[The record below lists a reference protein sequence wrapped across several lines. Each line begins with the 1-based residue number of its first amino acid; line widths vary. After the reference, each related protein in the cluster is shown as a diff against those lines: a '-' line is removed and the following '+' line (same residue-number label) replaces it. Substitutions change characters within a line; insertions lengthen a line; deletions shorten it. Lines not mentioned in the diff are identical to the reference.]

1 MFRYINFSSYPWSL
15 ASLTTTLTIILGIVI
30 SRSALI
36 AAEATETQK
45 TKQVPSAGGDEELL
59 QYAFADPLIPG
70 EQLLKPITSLDG
82 IHAANRS
89 LFTPVEL
96 FFDAYEKLEIVDT
109 KTLAINDGATKILR
123 LSYKLGGLN
132 YQAYAYVKQG
142 QQPAKRAALIIPG
155 SAFNLST
162 AIAKED
168 PKSNHVGIM
177 QALGDDF
184 DRFVFIKPNEDC
196 LAFHDGKRK
205 LAANFFVNWQLDAGG
220 SYSVHYIVHTLAFS
234 KYLKQK
240 YPILV
245 VAGLSQ
251 GGGAALLNTLQ
262 SQPTAAVIASGF
274 SIINKRAQWSG
285 HNQIIIPGL
294 RKRLSHETVR
304 TKMQKSPTQ
313 FLLTY
318 GKKEVGTYQIE
329 VTQRPSA
336 QFLSHCQNVTVQSH
350 AGGHTYSPDIVRK
363 FLQDTIPATK
373 ARSN

>member
-1 MFRYINFSSYPWSL
+1 MFRYINFSLRPRSFVL
-15 ASLTTTLTIILGIVI
+15 LTATVAMISGIVA

-36 AAEATETQK
+36 AGEATE
-45 TKQVPSAGGDEELL
+45 ARGDVELL
-59 QYAFADPLIPG
+59 RYAFADPLISG
-70 EQLLKPITSLDG
+70 DQLLKPITSLDG

-89 LFTPVEL
+89 MFTPVEL
-96 FFDAYEKLEIVDT
+96 FFDAYKKLEIVDT
-109 KTLAINDGATKILR
+109 KKLSINDGATKILR
-123 LSYKLGGLN
+123 LSYNLGGRN
-132 YQAYAYVKQG
+132 YHAYAFVKPG

-162 AIAKED
+162 AIVKED

-177 QALGDDF
+177 QALRDGY

-196 LAFHDGKRK
+196 LAFHDGRRK

-220 SYSVHYIVHTLAFS
+220 SYSVHYIMHTLAFS

-240 YPILV
+240 YPTLV

-251 GGGAALLNTLQ
+251 GGGAALLNTIQ

-294 RKRLSHETVR
+294 RKRLNHETVR
-304 TKMQKSPTQ
+304 TKIQNSPTK
-313 FLLTY
+313 FLFTY

-329 VTQRPSA
+329 ATQRLSA
-336 QFLSHCQNVTVQSH
+336 QFLSNCQNVTFQTH
-350 AGGHTYSPDIVRK
+350 AGGHVYSPDIVRK
-363 FLQDTIPATK
+363 FLNDTIPVPK
-373 ARSN
+373 ESPE